1 MAVKDKRLTLTVKG
15 EQFTPEF
22 RAKINKAAKL
32 RGQTQAQFVTEALEQ
47 AATRV
52 LTGKTEDPAPEAP
65 TPALVERMEA
75 TDAAIAA
82 QAKRMQTTE
91 EKLEH
96 IASQLEA
103 LTEAQRKSFWERMFG
118 R

>member
-1 MAVKDKRLTLTVKG
+1 MAVKDKRPTLTVKG
-15 EQFTPEF
+15 DMFTPEF
-22 RAKINKAAKL
+22 RGKINKAAKL
-32 RGQTQAQFVTEALEQ
+32 RGETQAQFVAEALEQ

-52 LTGKTEDPAPEAP
+52 LTGKAEDTAPEAP

-75 TDAAIAA
+75 TDA
-82 QAKRMQTTE
+82 R
-91 EKLEH
+91 LE
-96 IASQLEA
+96 ALAVQVQA

>member
-1 MAVKDKRLTLTVKG
+1 MA
-15 EQFTPEF
+15 
-22 RAKINKAAKL
+22 
-32 RGQTQAQFVTEALEQ
+32 
-47 AATRV
+47 
-52 LTGKTEDPAPEAP
+52 
-65 TPALVERMEA
+65 A

>member
-1 MAVKDKRLTLTVKG
+1 MAPKDKRLTLTVKG

-52 LTGKTEDPAPEAP
+52 LTGKAEEPAPKAP
-65 TPALVERMEA
+65 TPALVERMEQ

>member
-1 MAVKDKRLTLTVKG
+1 MTAKDKRPTLTVKG
-15 EQFTPEF
+15 EAFTPEF
-22 RAKINKAAKL
+22 RAKLNKAARR
-32 RGQTQAQFVTEALEQ
+32 RGQTQAQFVAEVLEQ

-52 LTGKTEDPAPEAP
+52 LTGKAEDTAPEAP
-65 TPALVERMEA
+65 TPALVKRMEA

>member
-1 MAVKDKRLTLTVKG
+1 MAPKDKRLTLTVKG

-52 LTGKTEDPAPEAP
+52 LTGKAEEPAPKAP
-65 TPALVERMEA
+65 TPALVERMEQ

-82 QAKRMQTTE
+82 QAKRM
-91 EKLEH
+91 
-96 IASQLEA
+96 
-103 LTEAQRKSFWERMFG
+103 
-118 R
+118 

>member
-1 MAVKDKRLTLTVKG
+1 MAPKDKRLTLTVKG

-52 LTGKTEDPAPEAP
+52 LTGKAEEPAPKAP
-65 TPALVERMEA
+65 TPALVERMEQ
-75 TDAAIAA
+75 TDATIAA

>member
-1 MAVKDKRLTLTVKG
+1 MAPKDKRLTLTVKG

-32 RGQTQAQFVTEALEQ
+32 RGQTQAQFVAEALEQ

-52 LTGKTEDPAPEAP
+52 LTGKAEDTAPEAP

-75 TDAAIAA
+75 TDA
-82 QAKRMQTTE
+82 R
-91 EKLEH
+91 
-96 IASQLEA
+96 LEA
-103 LTEAQRKSFWERMFG
+103 LAVQVQALTDAQRKSFWERMFG